1 MELYDIVDAINKAVR
16 HENKGHYVLH
26 RSMEQQSIKLYKKFL
41 YRLYLVNGNDKE
53 LILTHQH
60 ITQVPNINIEN
71 VWKYED
77 NEFLV
82 QLLTWFKY
90 GELTNESIPN
100 PNN

>member
-1 MELYDIVDAINKAVR
+1 MEIYDIVNAINRATS

-26 RSMEQQSIKLYKKFL
+26 RSMEQQSIKLYKKFIYKL
-41 YRLYLVNGNDKE
+41 ILVNGSDKE

-90 GELTNESIPN
+90 GKLTNESILD